1 VSEPDGPRNPGNPRN
16 PRGFSIQLIV
26 PVLIVVALGAT
37 VAWWLRPPA
46 EHSRAPAPV
55 PVPKPAVEEAPA
67 PAPPVTAPRPSK
79 SARADEKAAPV
90 STSPPVVA
98 APKPTLHVSSDVD
111 GAHVFVDRKYV
122 GNTPLDTS
130 EVTPGRHQVNVSAEG
145 YDGVSE
151 GVNVAESGSTD
162 LHVSLKTLRLD
173 VSVPV
178 VHKHALGSCQGTLRA
193 DPAGLRYETETAAD
207 AFSLPLSDLEVF
219 STDYAQK
226 TLKVKKRGGKTWNF
240 TTKAPNADPLVAFQQ
255 AVDRA
260 RQKLGLAK

>member
-1 VSEPDGPRNPGNPRN
+1 M
-16 PRGFSIQLIV
+16 
-26 PVLIVVALGAT
+26 
-37 VAWWLRPPA
+37 
-46 EHSRAPAPV
+46 
-55 PVPKPAVEEAPA
+55 
-67 PAPPVTAPRPSK
+67 
-79 SARADEKAAPV
+79 
-90 STSPPVVA
+90 
-98 APKPTLHVSSDVD
+98 SSDVD

-162 LHVSLKTLRLD
+162 LHVSLKTVRLD

-178 VHKHALGSCQGTLRA
+178 VHKHALGSCEGTLRA
-193 DPAGLRYETETAAD
+193 DPGGLRYDTENAAD

-240 TTKAPNADPLVAFQQ
+240 TTKAPNADSLVSFQQ
-255 AVDRA
+255 AVDHA
-260 RQKLGLAK
+260 RQKLGPAK

>member
-1 VSEPDGPRNPGNPRN
+1 
-16 PRGFSIQLIV
+16 
-26 PVLIVVALGAT
+26 
-37 VAWWLRPPA
+37 
-46 EHSRAPAPV
+46 APV

-193 DPAGLRYETETAAD
+193 DPAGLRYETDTAAG
-207 AFSLPLSDLEVF
+207 AFLLPLSDLEVF

-226 TLKVKKRGGKTWNF
+226 TLKVKRRGGKTWNF
-240 TTKAPNADPLVAFQQ
+240 TTKAPNADPLVTFQQ
-255 AVDRA
+255 AVDHA
-260 RQKLGLAK
+260 RQKLGPAK

>member
-1 VSEPDGPRNPGNPRN
+1 VSELDGRRDPRSVSR
-16 PRGFSIQLIV
+16 LIV
-26 PVLIVVALGAT
+26 PLLIVVALGAA

-46 EHSRAPAPV
+46 EHVPVPV
-55 PVPKPAVEEAPA
+55 PVPKPAVQEAPSPGAPVTPAA
-67 PAPPVTAPRPSK
+67 PAASKSDRRAEKPAPDSTPPPVA
-79 SARADEKAAPV
+79 
-90 STSPPVVA
+90 A

-130 EVTPGRHQVNVSAEG
+130 EVTAGRHQVNVSAEG

-162 LHVSLKTLRLD
+162 VHVSLKTVRLD

-178 VHKHALGSCQGTLRA
+178 VHKHALGSCEGTLRA
-193 DPAGLRYETETAAD
+193 DAGGLRYDTENAAD
-207 AFSLPLSDLEVF
+207 AFSVPLSDLEVV
-219 STDYAQK
+219 STNYAQK

-240 TTKAPNADPLVAFQQ
+240 TTKAPNADALVSFQQ
-255 AVDRA
+255 AVDHA
-260 RQKLGLAK
+260 RQKVGVR

>member
-1 VSEPDGPRNPGNPRN
+1 VSEPDEPRDPRT
-16 PRGFSIQLIV
+16 FSVRLIV
-26 PVLIVVALGAT
+26 PVLTVVALGAA

-46 EHSRAPAPV
+46 EHRPAPAPV
-55 PVPKPAVEEAPA
+55 PVPKAAVEEAPA
-67 PAPPVTAPRPSK
+67 PVPPATPTAPRPSK
-79 SARADEKAAPV
+79 SARPAEKRSPV
-90 STSPPVVA
+90 STSPPVA
-98 APKPTLHVSSDVD
+98 AAAKPTLRVSSDVD

-145 YDGVSE
+145 YDGVTE

-162 LHVSLKTLRLD
+162 LHVSLKAVRLD

-178 VHKHALGSCQGTLRA
+178 VHKHAMGSCEGTLRA
-193 DPAGLRYETETAAD
+193 DPDGLRYETANTPD
-207 AFSLPLSDLEVF
+207 TFSLPLSDLDVF

-255 AVDRA
+255 AVDHA
-260 RQKLGLAK
+260 RQKLEPAR